1 MRKKLVAVSVS
12 TLAATALMA
21 LSAAPTNAQPVGL
34 ENAAHTGGHAL
45 PAGAAINSDGILTF
59 NGFDIGTFVS
69 KDEKSLMASAGA
81 GQSCSN
87 TNCPCAKPK

>member
-1 MRKKLVAVSVS
+1 MRKKLVAASVS
-12 TLAATALMA
+12 ALAATALMA
-21 LSAAPTNAQPVGL
+21 LSAASANAQPVGP

-45 PAGAAINSDGILTF
+45 PARAAINSDGIVTF

-69 KDEKSLMASAGA
+69 TDAKNLLASAAA

-87 TNCPCAKPK
+87 TNCGCGKPK